1 MKKEITPEKRA
12 LTLFMKGKTLLEVE
26 DILLDEF
33 PELTE
38 WQIYIEADAAL
49 ILHKEKSIPLENK
62 INT

>member
-12 LTLFMKGKTLLEVE
+12 LELFAQGKTFFEVQ
-26 DILLDEF
+26 DILFEEF